1 MISNFI
7 KEDNIADNEFT
18 QLLEDYTSASLASNL
33 DNNSSNHAATSTAAQ
48 QHRTSPFTMSP
59 LLTLTQKESGN
70 TRDYIND
77 IVSSSVYPPPTQDH
91 QRVLRQMMSLCKH
104 IYSRGLIEGSGSDVT
119 IKAFG
124 KDYHLHRI
132 ILYQNSYFSVLLE
145 GPWKESVQKDIEL
158 RFDDENITRDA
169 FEIALG
175 RLYGR
180 LDEIISPLQV
190 LNLLATASFLD
201 LQDLCEM
208 CVEVILRDI
217 KEDTVEHYL
226 TFATSHFYGS
236 HSEKITESCFTYLCR
251 EGFDNLRLRP
261 AFLKLPAEW
270 LKRVIESDAF
280 WVPSEYERY
289 IFARDVVSQ
298 RRKITAEQKRH
309 TLVSSSLI
317 NDTDLSLNV
326 SLPTSPTSSTI
337 PNSSH
342 KAKRLQDSTFSYHT
356 RRSSSISTFNSIC
369 SSNSYQTES
378 DESIYKAIFTYAIY
392 YAHMAFEELTSI
404 LYDCDDT
411 TGVPFAPDHVLK
423 EALWQ
428 QIDLRNKIENT
439 AENDITLGISSSE
452 IPSSSTGV
460 HFEIPSDD
468 TTHIGEALTGL
479 EDMIGGGTKA
489 MKDGEGRGSVEY
501 SLFAPFRFS
510 VEFADVAKL
519 KEKQRVYSGTKF
531 YAGSNWNMYIQKIKT
546 PRKGIQLGVYL
557 HRHSMPDPNSPGNT
571 SSSSTM
577 VNGSSA
583 NKIPPRSSSPGTE
596 ERYAPAARPTIH
608 MKSNNEKSFSK
619 YADKRKTVRTWFKIF
634 CPARG
639 PSHVLTQFQSSPDNF
654 ALMQSWG
661 WRSSSLCQDDYLL
674 DVRDYDNSS
683 SSISTNS
690 STLKFSVVMGHV

>member
-1 MISNFI
+1 
-7 KEDNIADNEFT
+7 
-18 QLLEDYTSASLASNL
+18 
-33 DNNSSNHAATSTAAQ
+33 
-48 QHRTSPFTMSP
+48 MSP

-70 TRDYIND
+70 SRDYVTV
-77 IVSSSVYPPPTQDH
+77 VSSSGYPPPAQDP

-119 IKAFG
+119 IRAFG

-132 ILYQNSYFSVLLE
+132 ILFQNTYFSVLME
-145 GPWKESVQKDIEL
+145 GPWKENGANVIEL

-180 LDEIISPLQV
+180 VDEVILPSQV
-190 LNLLATASFLD
+190 LSLLATASFLD

-217 KEDTVEHYL
+217 KDDTVVDYL
-226 TFATSHFYGS
+226 TFATAHFYGA

-251 EGFDNLRLRP
+251 EGFDNLQLKS
-261 AFLKLPAEW
+261 AFLMLPAEW

-289 IFARDVVSQ
+289 LFARDVISK
-298 RRKITAEQKRH
+298 RRKLVSDQKRRSIGSDLLEEQFLYS
-309 TLVSSSLI
+309 TENNSSTSV
-317 NDTDLSLNV
+317 LS
-326 SLPTSPTSSTI
+326 SSTI
-337 PNSSH
+337 PSAPTSPRI
-342 KAKRLQDSTFSYHT
+342 KRLTESAFTYHT
-356 RRSSSISTFNSIC
+356 RRPASISSLCSTSSSCIPVDN
-369 SSNSYQTES
+369 
-378 DESIYKAIFTYAIY
+378 DENIYTAIFSYAIY
-392 YAHMAFEELTSI
+392 YAHMTFEELNSI
-404 LYDCDDT
+404 LNDRDIINNAS
-411 TGVPFAPDHVLK
+411 FAPDHVIK

-439 AENDITLGISSSE
+439 GETDVALGISSSE
-452 IPSSSTGV
+452 KPLGLTGI

-479 EDMIGGGTKA
+479 DDMIGGGTKA

-510 VEFADVAKL
+510 VEFSDVAKL
-519 KEKQRVYSGTKF
+519 KEKQRVYSKTKF

-557 HRHSMPDPNSPGNT
+557 HRHSMPDPT
-571 SSSSTM
+571 SSL
-577 VNGSSA
+577 NGSPN
-583 NKIPPRSSSPGTE
+583 NKPSSPTTSSVSMVDTNDQYTTST
-596 ERYAPAARPTIH
+596 RNSLLIRNNN
-608 MKSNNEKSFSK
+608 SNNNEKSFSR

-661 WRSSSLCQDDYLL
+661 WRSSSLCSDDYLL
-674 DVRDYDNSS
+674 DVRDFDSNMASAVPPY
-683 SSISTNS
+683 TS

>member
-1 MISNFI
+1 MTSNLV
-7 KEDNIADNEFT
+7 KEDNIADIEFT
-18 QLLEDYTSASLASNL
+18 QLLEDFSLASNL
-33 DNNSSNHAATSTAAQ
+33 DNISSNHAATSTTAAQ
-48 QHRTSPFTMSP
+48 QNRTSPFTMSP

-77 IVSSSVYPPPTQDH
+77 IVSSSVYPPPAQDP

-119 IKAFG
+119 IKAFD

-145 GPWKESVQKDIEL
+145 GPWKESGQKDIEL

-180 LDEIISPLQV
+180 LDEVILPSQV
-190 LNLLATASFLD
+190 LSLLATASFLD

-217 KEDTVEHYL
+217 KEDTVVHYL
-226 TFATSHFYGS
+226 TFATSHFYGT

-251 EGFDNLRLRP
+251 EGYDNLRLRP
-261 AFLKLPAEW
+261 AFLTLPAEW

-289 IFARDVVSQ
+289 LFARDVVSK
-298 RRKITAEQKRH
+298 RRKIAAEQKRH
-309 TLVSSSLI
+309 NLVSSSLV
-317 NDTDLSLNV
+317 NYTDLSNL
-326 SLPTSPTSSTI
+326 SSDISFPTSPTSPTI
-337 PNSSH
+337 TNSPI
-342 KAKRLQDSTFSYHT
+342 KAKRFPDSTFSYHT
-356 RRSSSISTFNSIC
+356 RRSASVSTLSSIC
-369 SSNSYQTES
+369 SSNSLQAES
-378 DESIYKAIFTYAIY
+378 DEAIYTAIFTYAIY
-392 YAHMAFEELTSI
+392 YAHMAFEELTAISH
-404 LYDCDDT
+404 DCDSIT
-411 TGVPFAPDHVLK
+411 NVPLAPDYILK
-423 EALWQ
+423 DALWH
-428 QIDLRNKIENT
+428 QIDLRNKIENA
-439 AENDITLGISSSE
+439 AETDVTLGISSSE
-452 IPSSSTGV
+452 IPPSSTGV

-557 HRHSMPDPNSPGNT
+557 HRHSMPDPSSSCGNNT
-571 SSSSTM
+571 NSSTM
-577 VNGSSA
+577 VNGSST
-583 NKIPPRSSSPGTE
+583 NKSSPSSSPGTE
-596 ERYAPAARPTIH
+596 ERYRQTIH
-608 MKSNNEKSFSK
+608 MKINNEKSFSR

-674 DVRDYDNSS
+674 DVRDFDSSS
-683 SSISTNS
+683 SSITNNSS

>member
-1 MISNFI
+1 MTSNLV
-7 KEDNIADNEFT
+7 KEDNIADIEFT
-18 QLLEDYTSASLASNL
+18 QLLEDFSLASNL
-33 DNNSSNHAATSTAAQ
+33 DNISSNHAATSTTAAQ
-48 QHRTSPFTMSP
+48 QNRTSPFTMSP

-77 IVSSSVYPPPTQDH
+77 IVSSSVYPPPAQDP

-119 IKAFG
+119 IKAFD

-145 GPWKESVQKDIEL
+145 GPWKESGQKDIEL

-180 LDEIISPLQV
+180 LDE
-190 LNLLATASFLD
+190 
-201 LQDLCEM
+201 
-208 CVEVILRDI
+208 VILP
-217 KEDTVEHYL
+217 
-226 TFATSHFYGS
+226 SQ
-236 HSEKITESCFTYLCR
+236 KILW
-251 EGFDNLRLRP
+251 EGYDNLRLRP
-261 AFLKLPAEW
+261 AFLTLPAEW

-289 IFARDVVSQ
+289 LFARDVVSK
-298 RRKITAEQKRH
+298 RRKIAAEQKRH
-309 TLVSSSLI
+309 NLVSSSLV
-317 NDTDLSLNV
+317 NYTDLSNL
-326 SLPTSPTSSTI
+326 SSDISFPTSPTSPTI
-337 PNSSH
+337 TNSPI
-342 KAKRLQDSTFSYHT
+342 KAKRFPDSTFSYHT
-356 RRSSSISTFNSIC
+356 RRSASVSTLSSIC
-369 SSNSYQTES
+369 SSNSLQAES
-378 DESIYKAIFTYAIY
+378 DEAIYTAIFTYAIY
-392 YAHMAFEELTSI
+392 YAHMAFEELTAISH
-404 LYDCDDT
+404 DCDSIT
-411 TGVPFAPDHVLK
+411 NVPLAPDYILK
-423 EALWQ
+423 DALWH
-428 QIDLRNKIENT
+428 QIDLRNKIENA
-439 AENDITLGISSSE
+439 AETDVTLGISSSE
-452 IPSSSTGV
+452 IPPSSTGV

-557 HRHSMPDPNSPGNT
+557 HRHSMPDPSSSCGNNT
-571 SSSSTM
+571 NSSTM
-577 VNGSSA
+577 VNGSST
-583 NKIPPRSSSPGTE
+583 NKSSPSSSPGTE
-596 ERYAPAARPTIH
+596 ERYRQTIH
-608 MKSNNEKSFSK
+608 MKINNEKSFSR

-674 DVRDYDNSS
+674 DVRDFDSSS
-683 SSISTNS
+683 SSITNNSS

>member
-1 MISNFI
+1 MFVS
-7 KEDNIADNEFT
+7 DNEFT
-18 QLLEDYTSASLASNL
+18 QLLEDLSTVATNYNL
-33 DNNSSNHAATSTAAQ
+33 DTSSNQAAAANNISAAQQRNTNNNSSLN
-48 QHRTSPFTMSP
+48 MSP
-59 LLTLTQKESGN
+59 LLTQTQKESGN
-70 TRDYIND
+70 TRDY
-77 IVSSSVYPPPTQDH
+77 VSDTVASSAYPPPAQDP

-104 IYSRGLIEGSGSDVT
+104 IYYRGLIEGSGSDVT
-119 IKAFG
+119 IRAFG

-132 ILYQNSYFSVLLE
+132 ILFQNTYFSVLME
-145 GPWKESVQKDIEL
+145 GPWKENGANAIEL

-180 LDEIISPLQV
+180 LDDVILPSQV

-201 LQDLCEM
+201 LQDICET

-217 KEDTVEHYL
+217 KEDTVVHYL
-226 TFATSHFYGS
+226 TFATSHFYGT

-251 EGFDNLRLRP
+251 EGFDNLRLRS
-261 AFLKLPAEW
+261 AFLSLPAEW
-270 LKRVIESDAF
+270 LKRVLESDAF

-289 IFARDVVSQ
+289 LFAREVISN
-298 RRKITAEQKRH
+298 RRKIASDQKRNSMGDH
-309 TLVSSSLI
+309 QQMMYSMDNNNGNSIPDSPT
-317 NDTDLSLNV
+317 TPT
-326 SLPTSPTSSTI
+326 PTSPRI
-337 PNSSH
+337 
-342 KAKRLQDSTFSYHT
+342 KRLSEPAFTYHT
-356 RRSSSISTFNSIC
+356 RRSASIC
-369 SSNSYQTES
+369 STSSTSSSCIPVDS
-378 DESIYKAIFTYAIY
+378 DEQIYTAIFSYGIY
-392 YAHMAFEELTSI
+392 YAHMRFEELNSI
-404 LYDCDDT
+404 LNDRDIINNA
-411 TGVPFAPDHVLK
+411 PFAPNHVLK

-428 QIDLRNKIENT
+428 QIDLRNKIENALET
-439 AENDITLGISSSE
+439 DVTLGISSSE
-452 IPSSSTGV
+452 IPPGF

-479 EDMIGGGTKA
+479 DDMIGGGTKA

-519 KEKQRVYSGTKF
+519 KEKQRVYSKTKF

-557 HRHSMPDPNSPGNT
+557 HRHSMPDISSNSNLNGSSSNKPNGTTP
-571 SSSSTM
+571 SSSSG
-577 VNGSSA
+577 VD
-583 NKIPPRSSSPGTE
+583 
-596 ERYAPAARPTIH
+596 
-608 MKSNNEKSFSK
+608 SNDQFATRQSLLMRNMNSEKSFSR
-619 YADKRKTVRTWFKIF
+619 YADRRKTVRTWFKIF

-661 WRSSSLCQDDYLL
+661 WRSSSLCSDDYLL
-674 DVRDYDNSS
+674 DVRDFDSTMASAMSS
-683 SSISTNS
+683 STS

>member
-1 MISNFI
+1 MIV
-7 KEDNIADNEFT
+7 KDNIADNEFT
-18 QLLEDYTSASLASNL
+18 QLFEDYSSVSLASNL

-59 LLTLTQKESGN
+59 LLTLNQKESGN
-70 TRDYIND
+70 TKDYIND
-77 IVSSSVYPPPTQDH
+77 IVSSSVYPPPAQDP
-91 QRVLRQMMSLCKH
+91 QRVLRQMMNLCKH

-119 IKAFG
+119 IQAFD
-124 KDYHLHRI
+124 KNYHLHRI

-145 GPWKESVQKDIEL
+145 GPWKESGQKDIEL

-180 LDEIISPLQV
+180 LDEIISPSQV

-217 KEDTVEHYL
+217 KEDTVVHYL
-226 TFATSHFYGS
+226 NFATSHFYGT

-251 EGFDNLRLRP
+251 EGFDNIRLRP

-298 RRKITAEQKRH
+298 RRKIIAEQKRH
-309 TLVSSSLI
+309 TLVSSSLV
-317 NDTDLSLNV
+317 NDTDLSLEV
-326 SLPTSPTSSTI
+326 SLPTSPTSPTSSTI
-337 PNSSH
+337 PNSTH

-392 YAHMAFEELTSI
+392 YAHMAFEELTTI
-404 LYDCDDT
+404 LYDCDET
-411 TGVPFAPDHVLK
+411 TSAPFAPDYILK

-428 QIDLRNKIENT
+428 QIDLRNKIENA

-452 IPSSSTGV
+452 VPPSSTGV

-489 MKDGEGRGSVEY
+489 MKDGEGRGNVEY

-557 HRHSMPDPNSPGNT
+557 HRHSMPDPNSSGNT
-571 SSSSTM
+571 SSPSTM
-577 VNGSSA
+577 MNGSPT
-583 NKIPPRSSSPGTE
+583 NKPRSSSPGTE
-596 ERYAPAARPTIH
+596 ERYATAARSTIH

-674 DVRDYDNSS
+674 DVRDFDNSS
-683 SSISTNS
+683 TSISTNS